1 MDQIRAPCSVCVM
14 KATYQN
20 VLHSVKARNGHSQ
33 YDLIECAGC
42 GNISMRQTTKLKG
55 YKPLLKVK
63 GFKLEPFVRY
73 FPSPVSRQR
82 PGWIWGLAWGI
93 EGEENVDKLGD
104 LLQEIY
110 EAVAGGQLRLAAMGV
125 RSLLEQMMVA
135 KVGDQGTFAKN
146 LNAFQEK
153 GFISLIQRD
162 AMSAILDAGHA
173 VTHRAFEPLKDD
185 LNTALD
191 IAEGIFAAI
200 YIHANAANKVA
211 DRVPPRPKKP

>member
-1 MDQIRAPCSVCVM
+1 
-14 KATYQN
+14 
-20 VLHSVKARNGHSQ
+20 
-33 YDLIECAGC
+33 
-42 GNISMRQTTKLKG
+42 
-55 YKPLLKVK
+55 
-63 GFKLEPFVRY
+63 
-73 FPSPVSRQR
+73 
-82 PGWIWGLAWGI
+82 LAWGI
-93 EGEENVDKLGD
+93 EGEESVDKLGN

-153 GFISLIQRD
+153 GFISLVQRD

-173 VTHRAFEPLKDD
+173 VAHRAFEPLKDD

-200 YIHANAANKVA
+200 YIHANAANKLA